1 METSNVPA
9 KPVLYQHLTD
19 VLFRMF
25 IKKHFEILY
34 LDQGS
39 STEITCQE
47 GNALRY
53 AAGYICRHLRK
64 KIERE
69 NTEIKEELVLCL
81 MKLTKERNSE
91 ECGTDEEWTKMIDR
105 GGLWHVKE
113 TTYQQFCAIED
124 ELRVHL
130 QAITSTGKKS
140 KGKAEMISNV
150 IKSDDVQF
158 YWLIATADFEEED
171 NNEVTDVLLK
181 KIVELYVT
189 MRGFSHVR
197 AWMESTNNPPQ
208 SQHNDQKAFIETC
221 MTITV
226 GNSYGSNCN
235 CVIILICHAC
245 TFI

>member
-25 IKKHFEILY
+25 IKNEILY

-39 STEITCQE
+39 STEITYQE

-91 ECGTDEEWTKMIDR
+91 KCGTDEEWTKMI
-105 GGLWHVKE
+105 G
-113 TTYQQFCAIED
+113 ED
-124 ELRVHL
+124 
-130 QAITSTGKKS
+130 
-140 KGKAEMISNV
+140 
-150 IKSDDVQF
+150 
-158 YWLIATADFEEED
+158 
-171 NNEVTDVLLK
+171 
-181 KIVELYVT
+181 
-189 MRGFSHVR
+189 
-197 AWMESTNNPPQ
+197 
-208 SQHNDQKAFIETC
+208 
-221 MTITV
+221 
-226 GNSYGSNCN
+226 YG
-235 CVIILICHAC
+235 I
-245 TFI
+245 